1 MNRHQQEL
9 LLRRQELVARS
20 ASQRSALIADVEPL
34 LGKAAA
40 LDRIA
45 GAVRRHSVIVGLVAG
60 AVTLFG
66 SGKLLQV
73 ATRLL
78 TVYTLLRRR

>member
-1 MNRHQQEL
+1 VNGHQRIL
-9 LLRRQELVARS
+9 ALRRQELVARS
-20 ASQRSALIADVEPL
+20 ASQRSALIAGVEPF

-40 LDRIA
+40 LDRIVS
-45 GAVRRHSVIVGLVAG
+45 GVRRYSVVVGIVAG

-73 ATRLL
+73 ATRVL
-78 TVYTLLRRR
+78 TVLTLLRRG

>member
-1 MNRHQQEL
+1 MNGHQRVL
-9 LLRRQELVARS
+9 ALRRQELVARS
-20 ASQRSALIADVEPL
+20 ASQRSALVAGMEPL
-34 LGKAAA
+34 LRKAAA

-45 GAVRRHSVIVGLVAG
+45 GAVRRHSLIVAIVAV
-60 AVTLFG
+60 AVTLLG
-66 SGKLLQV
+66 SGKLLWV